1 MGPSETEGA
10 QGAARSAEE
19 EDLDFEIEFYEAVLQ
34 RAPNSVDVLMALS
47 NNYTRRGLFEQGLG
61 IDLRLCELRA
71 NDPIVHYNLACSYSL
86 LGRSGE
92 ALEALAQAV
101 RLGYSD
107 FAFMQEDPD
116 LEGVRSDPRY
126 APFLENLMRQD
137 AAR

>member
-47 NNYTRRGLFEQGLG
+47 NNYTRRGFFEQGLG
-61 IDLRLCELRA
+61 IDRRLCKLRA

-86 LGRSGE
+86 LGRNGE
-92 ALEALAQAV
+92 ALEGSPRTRRPA
-101 RLGYSD
+101 RLLRLRVHAG
-107 FAFMQEDPD
+107 
-116 LEGVRSDPRY
+116 RPR
-126 APFLENLMRQD
+126 PGR
-137 AAR
+137 RPK